1 MLDEDRMLLICVQ
14 DCLKT
19 VPANITVNLSFSR
32 LQYFIEGIS
41 LFMCPENLQKKFLAL
56 IFCRNEWNDLIYNIW
71 FHIFLCIF
79 KTGLFFRRLSWLRL
93 FLLYKSLVFFLF
105 NVFLLLLDNWVLLTL
120 KMYRWKSRDF
130 VKRETWSIERGQ
142 IEVHGTIVEE
152 IRAVH

>member
-56 IFCRNEWNDLIYNIW
+56 IFCRNE
-71 FHIFLCIF
+71 
-79 KTGLFFRRLSWLRL
+79 
-93 FLLYKSLVFFLF
+93 
-105 NVFLLLLDNWVLLTL
+105 
-120 KMYRWKSRDF
+120 
-130 VKRETWSIERGQ
+130 
-142 IEVHGTIVEE
+142 
-152 IRAVH
+152 